1 VYVACIFGRPVVKR
15 SASCYRTVVCP
26 VLSCLSATLVYCGQT
41 VGRVKVPLDVKV
53 GLSPN
58 HIVLDGD
65 PAPPHG
71 NGHSCPP
78 LFGPCLLWPN
88 CRPSQQL
95 LSSCNCC
102 NQFEGLFTV
111 TGSHVYMLSKWF
123 YRKGA
128 RFLLI
133 TIILTRI
140 QYSGGESVRRSGD
153 KVPVGSR
160 AKPRWRVCGRCDL
173 QVISLLQ

>member
-1 VYVACIFGRPVVKR
+1 MLSDRC
-15 SASCYRTVVCP
+15 
-26 VLSCLSATLVYCGQT
+26 LSCLSVTLVYCGQT
-41 VGRVKVPLDVKV
+41 VARIKVPLGMKV
-53 GLSPN
+53 GFSPD
-58 HIVLDGD
+58 HIALDGD
-65 PAPPHG
+65 PAPPP
-71 NGHSCPP
+71 CKWAQLPP
-78 LFGPCLLWPN
+78 TLFGPCLLWPN

-111 TGSHVYMLSKWF
+111 TGSHVYKSLMLSKWF

-153 KVPVGSR
+153 KAPVEGL
-160 AKPRWRVCGRCDL
+160 WTM
-173 QVISLLQ
+173 